1 VIVEEELVQKIN
13 GSDTQQ
19 HREEPVKEGPP
30 ERHPYGGRRGEQNGV
45 GWAVWLL
52 VVLIVFLL
60 VSSIASLVVSHRAY
74 ESSQK
79 QVKAIEQLTQSI
91 KDIQRSIVNF
101 SRMIEQPPP
110 DEEEPEE
117 NTGDSGGGSI

>member
-1 VIVEEELVQKIN
+1 MEEESDQKIN
-13 GSDTQQ
+13 PENAQNHQDE
-19 HREEPVKEGPP
+19 RRKEEPPAKAPSD
-30 ERHPYGGRRGEQNGV
+30 RRRDAPKGL
-45 GWAVWLL
+45 GWGVWLL
-52 VVLIVFLL
+52 IVLLVFLF
-60 VSSIASLVVSHRAY
+60 VSSAASLVVSHRAY

>member
-1 VIVEEELVQKIN
+1 
-13 GSDTQQ
+13 
-19 HREEPVKEGPP
+19 
-30 ERHPYGGRRGEQNGV
+30 
-45 GWAVWLL
+45 
-52 VVLIVFLL
+52 
-60 VSSIASLVVSHRAY
+60 VSHRAY

-117 NTGDSGGGSI
+117 NTGDSGDGSI